1 MRVPARRTPRFAF
14 RCGGPMPR
22 LLAGKIEN
30 AASTARARLILIGR
44 RIVVGRRVIVGRRIG
59 RRRSGGANR
68 DTRRRT
74 DGHAGRDPATPVI
87 AATAISGSA
96 VIAATDGGVA
106 VRTTDCAATIGTAY
120 RGGAARTT
128 NRGATHRS
136 SIGSAAIGAANRSPA
151 EGVRGGSRRQK
162 GAEDEDC
169 RPVHGLLPAALA
181 G

>member
-87 AATAISGSA
+87 AATAISGPA

-106 VRTTDCAATIGTAY
+106 VRTADCAATVRTAHG
-120 RGGAARTT
+120 GGAARTT
-128 NRGATHRS
+128 NRGAPHRAT
-136 SIGSAAIGAANRSPA
+136 IGGAAVGAANRSPA
-151 EGVRGGSRRQK
+151 KGMRRSRRGQESAK
-162 GAEDEDC
+162 DEYC
-169 RPVHGLLPAALA
+169 RPVHGL
-181 G
+181 